1 MERTA
6 LLATYASWRSSVRRP
21 RSGRTAGMVHVTTLC
36 DTGVAGMTLK
46 TLLDP
51 VEDDNFNASHLP
63 WRIDL
68 EGPCSAVT
76 SRVGMGRS
84 WFVDCSVGRMI
95 GRRGVRDIRETSG
108 DFIAVL
114 LVDRGTEIFTQN
126 DAETVVTTGCAAMW
140 DSVRPSACFSAAT
153 LVKRTMFIPRDVLAP
168 RLKDVG
174 SAMTRTLPDSADL
187 RLLSSWLQVAR
198 RHADDPEAAAAA
210 GLLAVDLV
218 HAAVARARGESA
230 ESGDVLLLRV
240 KTYLGEHLHDP
251 DLRLDDVAR
260 ACAISLRYL
269 HQLFQGTG
277 ETAAEHL
284 RRRRLER
291 AHRLLATAGLPV
303 TQVAHACGFANPS
316 TFSRTFRA
324 HFGVTPSESR

>member
-1 MERTA
+1 M
-6 LLATYASWRSSVRRP
+6 LGVVGMASGS
-21 RSGRTAGMVHVTTLC
+21 
-36 DTGVAGMTLK
+36 
-46 TLLDP
+46 LLDS
-51 VEDDNFNASHLP
+51 VDHAVHDDFNASHLA
-63 WRIDL
+63 WRIDV
-68 EGPCSAVT
+68 EGPHPAVT
-76 SRVGMGRS
+76 SRVGMGGS
-84 WFVDCSVGRMI
+84 WFVDCRVGRMI
-95 GRRGVRDIRETSG
+95 GRRGVRDIQETPG

-114 LVDRGTEIFTQN
+114 LVDRGTEIFTQ
-126 DAETVVTTGCAAMW
+126 DAVETAVTPGTAALW

-153 LVKRTMFIPRDVLAP
+153 LVKRTIFIPRDVFAP

-187 RLLSSWLQVAR
+187 RLLSSWLRVAHR
-198 RHADDPEAAAAA
+198 LADDPEAAAAA
-210 GLLAVDLV
+210 GMLAVDLV

-240 KTYLGEHLHDP
+240 KNYLGDHLHDP
-251 DLRLDDVAR
+251 ELRLDDVAR

-291 AHRLLATAGLPV
+291 AHRLLASAGLPV
-303 TQVAHACGFANPS
+303 TQVAYACGFASPS
-316 TFSRTFRA
+316 TFSRAFRA
-324 HFGVTPSESR
+324 HFGITPSESRGPLRG

>member
-1 MERTA
+1 MRSAAQSRYAAGKVIRHDVVA
-6 LLATYASWRSSVRRP
+6 LGVV
-21 RSGRTAGMVHVTTLC
+21 GMP
-36 DTGVAGMTLK
+36 TGS
-46 TLLDP
+46 LLGS
-51 VEDDNFNASHLP
+51 VEDAVHDDFNASHLP
-63 WRIDL
+63 WRIDV
-68 EGPCSAVT
+68 EGPRSAVT
-76 SRVGMGRS
+76 SRVGMGGS

-95 GRRGVRDIRETSG
+95 GRRGVRDIRETPG

-126 DAETVVTTGCAAMW
+126 DVETVVTAGTATLW

-153 LVKRTMFIPRDVLAP
+153 LVKRTMFVPRDVLAP
-168 RLKDVG
+168 RLKDVE
-174 SAMTRTLPDSADL
+174 STVTRTLPDSADL
-187 RLLSSWLQVAR
+187 RLLSSWLQVAH

-210 GLLAVDLV
+210 GMLAVDLV
-218 HAAVARARGESA
+218 HAVVARARGVSA

-240 KTYLGEHLHDP
+240 KKYLGEHLHEP

-291 AHRLLATAGLPV
+291 AHRLLATARLPV
-303 TQVAHACGFANPS
+303 TQVAYTCGFASPS
-316 TFSRTFRA
+316 TFSRAFRA
-324 HFGVTPSESR
+324 HFGITPSESREPLRG

>member
-1 MERTA
+1 M
-6 LLATYASWRSSVRRP
+6 S
-21 RSGRTAGMVHVTTLC
+21 
-36 DTGVAGMTLK
+36 TGS
-46 TLLDP
+46 LLDQ
-51 VEDDNFNASHLP
+51 VENAAHDDFNASHLP
-63 WRIDL
+63 WRIDV
-68 EGPCSAVT
+68 EGPGSAVT
-76 SRVGMGRS
+76 SRFRMGGS
-84 WFVDCSVGRMI
+84 WFVDCCVGRMT
-95 GRRGVRDIRETSG
+95 GRRGVRDIRETPG
-108 DFIAVL
+108 DYIAVL

-126 DAETVVTTGCAAMW
+126 DVETVVTAGTAALW
-140 DSVRPSACFSAAT
+140 DSVHPSACFSAAT
-153 LVKRTMFIPRDVLAP
+153 LVKRTVFVPREVLAP

-210 GLLAVDLV
+210 GMLAVDLV

-230 ESGDVLLLRV
+230 ESGDMLLLRV

-269 HQLFQGTG
+269 HHLFRGTG

-284 RRRRLER
+284 RMRRLER

-303 TQVAHACGFANPS
+303 TQVAHACGFASPS
-316 TFSRTFRA
+316 TFSRAFRA
-324 HFGVTPSESR
+324 HFGITPSASREPLHR

>member
-1 MERTA
+1 M
-6 LLATYASWRSSVRRP
+6 ATES
-21 RSGRTAGMVHVTTLC
+21 
-36 DTGVAGMTLK
+36 
-46 TLLDP
+46 LLDP
-51 VEDDNFNASHLP
+51 VEDAVHDDFNASHLP
-63 WRIDL
+63 WRIDV
-68 EGPCSAVT
+68 EGPRSAVT
-76 SRVGMGRS
+76 SRVSMGGS
-84 WFVDCSVGRMI
+84 WFVDCCVGRMI
-95 GRRGVRDIRETSG
+95 GRRGVRDIRETPG

-126 DAETVVTTGCAAMW
+126 DVETVVTAGTAALW

-153 LVKRTMFIPRDVLAP
+153 LVKRTIFVPREVLAP

-174 SAMTRTLPDSADL
+174 SVITRTFPDSADL
-187 RLLSSWLQVAR
+187 RLLSSWLQVAH
-198 RHADDPEAAAAA
+198 RHADDPAAAATA
-210 GLLAVDLV
+210 GMLAADLV

-240 KTYLGEHLHDP
+240 KSYLGEHLHDP

-303 TQVAHACGFANPS
+303 TQVAYTCGFASLS
-316 TFSRTFRA
+316 TFSRAFRA
-324 HFGVTPSESR
+324 HFGITPSESREPLRG

>member
-1 MERTA
+1 
-6 LLATYASWRSSVRRP
+6 
-21 RSGRTAGMVHVTTLC
+21 MVYVTTC
-36 DTGVAGMTLK
+36 DSGVVSMATGR
-46 TLLDP
+46 LLES
-51 VEDDNFNASHLP
+51 VGDDVYDDFGASHLL
-63 WRIDL
+63 WRIDVQA
-68 EGPCSAVT
+68 PRPPVT
-76 SRVGMGRS
+76 SRVHMGRP
-84 WFVDCSVGRMI
+84 WFVDCSVGRMT
-95 GRRGVRDIRETSG
+95 GRRGPRDIRETPG

-114 LVDRGTEIFTQN
+114 LVDRGVEIFTQN
-126 DAETVVTTGCAAMW
+126 DVQTTVTPGTATLW

-153 LVKRTMFIPRDVLAP
+153 LVKRTMFVPRDVLAC

-174 SAMTRTLPDSADL
+174 SLMTHTLPDSVEL

-198 RHADDPEAAAAA
+198 RHADDAEAAEAA
-210 GLLAVDLV
+210 GMLAVDLL
-218 HAAVARARGESA
+218 HAAVVRARGESA

-240 KTYLGEHLHDP
+240 KSYLGEHLHDP

-291 AHRLLATAGLPV
+291 AHRLLSSAGLPV
-303 TQVAHACGFANPS
+303 TQVAHTCGFSSPS
-316 TFSRTFRA
+316 TFSRAFRV
-324 HFGVTPSESR
+324 HFGVTPSESRKQPPHG